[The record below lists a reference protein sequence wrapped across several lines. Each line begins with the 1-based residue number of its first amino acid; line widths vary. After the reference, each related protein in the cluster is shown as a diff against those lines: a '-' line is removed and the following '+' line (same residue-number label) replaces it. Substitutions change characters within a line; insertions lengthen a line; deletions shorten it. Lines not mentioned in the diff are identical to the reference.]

1 MSFEL
6 RGDLLL
12 GVVGV
17 IMEVQGKKQLRIA
30 QDLL

>member
-1 MSFEL
+1 MSLEL